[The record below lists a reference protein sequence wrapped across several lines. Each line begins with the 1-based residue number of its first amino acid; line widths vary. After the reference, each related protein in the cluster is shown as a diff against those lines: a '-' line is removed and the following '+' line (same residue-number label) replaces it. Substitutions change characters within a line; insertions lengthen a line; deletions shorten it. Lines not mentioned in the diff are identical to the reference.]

1 MRVVRS
7 VIRPS
12 RRVSLRRLCA
22 GLGVACAAIAWM
34 GATHAQMQASEAE
47 VKAAFIYNFALFTT
61 WPAST
66 LLAHAPMVLCV
77 APEHPLQA
85 ALGRL
90 AGKSVHG
97 HRLEVRRISD
107 GTVAGCHVVVLDDR
121 AHSPVVRPDPAAP
134 VLSVADGGRVGGPAG
149 VSGPMI
155 ALSLQDSRVVFDIDA
170 AAARQ
175 ARLQL
180 SSQLLRLAR
189 SVQ

>member
-107 GTVAGCHVVVLDDR
+107 GAVAGCHVVVLDDR
-121 AHSPVVRPDPAAP
+121 VRSPAAAP

-149 VSGPMI
+149 ASGPMI

-170 AAARQ
+170 VAARQ
-175 ARLQL
+175 AGLQL

>member
-1 MRVVRS
+1 MSVARSVVRPS
-7 VIRPS
+7 TRP
-12 RRVSLRRLCA
+12 RLRWLRA
-22 GLGVACAAIAWM
+22 GLGAACAAVAWT
-34 GATHAQMQASEAE
+34 GAVHAQMQASEAE

-66 LLAHAPMVLCV
+66 LPANAPMVLCV

-90 AGKSVHG
+90 AGKSVRG
-97 HRLEVRRISD
+97 HQLEVRRLGD
-107 GTVAGCHVVVLDDR
+107 GAGAGCHMVVLDDR
-121 AHSPVVRPDPAAP
+121 VRGQAARPDPAAP
-134 VLSVADGGRVGGPAG
+134 VLTVVDGGRTGA
-149 VSGPMI
+149 SGPMI

-175 ARLQL
+175 AGLQL